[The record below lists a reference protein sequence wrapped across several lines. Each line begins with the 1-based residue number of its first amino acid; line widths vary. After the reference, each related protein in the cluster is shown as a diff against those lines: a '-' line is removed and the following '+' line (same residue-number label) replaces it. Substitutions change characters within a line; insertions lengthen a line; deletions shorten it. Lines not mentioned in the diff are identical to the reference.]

1 MPVMDKKISILLV
14 DDDPKNL
21 MVLETIL
28 NSPEYHLVKASS
40 ANETLLALMQE
51 EFAAI
56 VLDVQMPDMNGIELA
71 RLIKQRKKTQHVPI
85 LFLTAY
91 YQEDEHVV
99 LGYDVGAVDY
109 ITKPVNPAV
118 LRSKIGVFIELFRKT
133 AALADINRALE
144 AEVAERQK
152 AEDRFRMV
160 VETAPNAMVMIAA
173 NGQILLVNSRTESLF
188 GYDRDELL
196 CQPISALI
204 VDHTVD
210 ESDTGRVPRE
220 LLGRRKNGTTVPIEV
235 GLSQFETA
243 EGVFKLASFVDITE
257 RKRAEVALR
266 AANAELEAKNTEL
279 RRQAEDRVR
288 RMRAEA
294 AKAEA
299 DAARER
305 STFLAE
311 ASSVLATTFDY
322 HEMFESLARLLIP
335 NFADCCMVDLV
346 EDDGAIHP
354 IVVAHKDPGLE
365 QRIRTFRETY
375 PARLDDGRGVAAA
388 LKGGVPM
395 LCRNFGERH
404 MEAFARSEAERE
416 ALPPLE
422 IRSYMV
428 VAMRARGRTLGGLC
442 LVSMTERRY
451 NEADVSLAE
460 ELAERAGLAL
470 DNCRLYADARLARE
484 AAEAANAAKD
494 RFLAML
500 SHELRTP
507 LSPVLHAT
515 TLLDEQFC
523 PEPMRSTIATI
534 RRNVQLEARLIDD
547 LLDLARIRNGKLQL
561 HVEPV
566 DAHDLL
572 RRAVEICESDIQ
584 TRHLRLTLDLQATH
598 PFIEADPARIQQ
610 IFWNLISNSVK
621 YTPAEGAI
629 TLRTMDDEDGK
640 TMRVEVSDSGIGIEP
655 ARLESIFDA
664 FEQAHRGRSGGLGLG
679 LAICRALVT
688 LHGGR
693 IEARSGG
700 SGAGA
705 IFTVTLPVA
714 WEITASHMTAPAAQ
728 PHPPAR
734 GLRVLLVEDH
744 ADTAATLERLL
755 VHSGYAVQTAVSAA
769 AALQLIEESEFDLLV
784 SDIGL
789 PDGSGLDLMPRF
801 VQAAGHRPIAGIAL
815 SGFGMAEDIERS
827 YSAGFHE
834 HLIKPVDF
842 ALLRKALTRVAAKIP
857 APATAL
863 V

>member
-1 MPVMDKKISILLV
+1 MEKKISILLV

-28 NSPEYHLVKASS
+28 NSPDYHLVKASS
-40 ANETLLALMQE
+40 ADQTLLALMKE

-56 VLDVQMPDMNGIELA
+56 VLDVQMPDMSGLELA

-99 LGYDVGAVDY
+99 LGYDAGAVDY

-118 LRSKIGVFIELFRKT
+118 LRSKIGVFIDLFRKT
-133 AALADINRALE
+133 TALADVNRILE
-144 AEVAERQK
+144 AEVSERQK
-152 AEDRFRMV
+152 AEERFRMV

-173 NGQILLVNSRTESLF
+173 DGQILLVNSRTESLF
-188 GYDRDELL
+188 GYDRDELI
-196 CQPISALI
+196 CQPISVLI
-204 VDHTVD
+204 VDGGLEHA
-210 ESDTGRVPRE
+210 ELAHIPRE
-220 LLGRRKNGTTVPIEV
+220 LLGRRKDGSTVPIEV
-235 GLSQFETA
+235 GLSQFESSD
-243 EGVFKLASFVDITE
+243 GVFKLASFVDITE

-266 AANAELEAKNTEL
+266 AANAELEAKNAEL

-288 RMRAEA
+288 RMRAES

-305 STFLAE
+305 SAFLAE
-311 ASSVLATTFDY
+311 ASNVLVSSFDY
-322 HEMFESLARLLIP
+322 REMFGALARLLIP
-335 NFADCCMVDLV
+335 DFADCCIVDLV
-346 EDDGAIHP
+346 QNDGALLP
-354 IVVAHKDPGLE
+354 IVVAHKDETLE
-365 QRIRTFRETY
+365 RRIQEFRATFPTRV
-375 PARLDDGRGVAAA
+375 DDERGVAAA
-388 LKGGVPM
+388 LKGGLPV
-395 LCRNFGERH
+395 LCKQFGEKQ
-404 MEAFARSEAERE
+404 MAAFARSHAEEE
-416 ALPPLE
+416 ALRHLD
-422 IRSYMV
+422 IRSYIV
-428 VAMRARGRTLGGLC
+428 VAMKARGRTLGGLC

-451 NEADVSLAE
+451 NDADLSLAM

-470 DNCRLYADARLARE
+470 DNSRLYLESRQARE

-515 TLLDEQFC
+515 TLLVDEDC
-523 PEPMRSTIATI
+523 PEHMRATLETI

-561 HVEPV
+561 QVEPV

-572 RRAVEICESDIQ
+572 RRAVEICESDIR
-584 TRHLRLTLDLQATH
+584 TRHLRLTLDLQAH
-598 PFIEADPARIQQ
+598 RPMLEADPARIQQ
-610 IFWNLISNSVK
+610 IFWNLISNAVK
-621 YTPAEGAI
+621 YTPPEGAI
-629 TLRTMDDEDGK
+629 TLRTMDDEPGNLL
-640 TMRVEVSDSGIGIEP
+640 RVEVTDSGIGIEP
-655 ARLESIFDA
+655 TRLESIFDA
-664 FEQAHRGRSGGLGLG
+664 FEQAQSGHSGGLGLG
-679 LAICRALVT
+679 LAICRALTT

-693 IEARSGG
+693 IAAHSGG
-700 SGAGA
+700 SGKGA
-705 IFTVTLPVA
+705 TFTVTLPAAREIPSNQVA
-714 WEITASHMTAPAAQ
+714 APAAPLQ
-728 PHPPAR
+728 AAAK

-755 VHSGYAVQTAVSAA
+755 TNCGYVVQTAVNVSTA
-769 AALQLIEESEFDLLV
+769 QRLIEESEFDLLV

-789 PDGSGLDLMPRF
+789 PDGSGLDLMPKF
-801 VQAAGHRPIAGIAL
+801 VQASAGRPIAGVAL

-827 YSAGFHE
+827 NLAGFHE

-842 ALLRKALTRVAAKIP
+842 ALLRKALNRVAAEIP
-857 APATAL
+857 APVPAM

>member
-1 MPVMDKKISILLV
+1 MDKLISILLV

-28 NSPEYHLVKASS
+28 NSPEYRLVNAST
-40 ANETLLALMQE
+40 ADEALLALMNE

-56 VLDVQMPDMNGIELA
+56 VLDVQMPDMSGLDLA

-99 LGYDVGAVDY
+99 LGYGAGAVDY

-118 LRSKIGVFIELFRKT
+118 LRSKIGVFIDLFRKT
-133 AALADINRALE
+133 TALAEVNRAME
-144 AEVAERQK
+144 AEMAERQQ
-152 AEDRFRMV
+152 AEERFRMV

-173 NGQILLVNSRTESLF
+173 DGQIILVNSRTESLF
-188 GYDRDELL
+188 GYDRDELI
-196 CQPISALI
+196 CQSISVLI
-204 VDHTVD
+204 AEDGLHDFET
-210 ESDTGRVPRE
+210 SRVPRE
-220 LLGRRKNGTTVPIEV
+220 LIGKRKNGTTIPLEV
-235 GLSQFETA
+235 GLSQFQSSD
-243 EGVFKLASFVDITE
+243 GIFKLASFVDITE
-257 RKRAEVALR
+257 RKRAEAALR
-266 AANAELEAKNTEL
+266 AANAELEAKNAEL

-305 STFLAE
+305 SSFLAE
-311 ASSVLATTFDY
+311 ASSVLASSFDY
-322 HEMFESLARLLIP
+322 GEMFTGLAQLLIP
-335 NFADCCMVDLV
+335 NFADCCIVDLV
-346 EDDGAIHP
+346 QEDGTLKP
-354 IVVAHKDPGLE
+354 LVVAHKDKALE
-365 QRIRTFRETY
+365 QQINEFRRAF
-375 PARLDDGRGVAAA
+375 PARLEDGRGVAAA
-388 LKGGVPM
+388 LKGGIPV
-395 LCRNFGERH
+395 LCKQFGEKQ
-404 MEAFARSEAERE
+404 MAAFARSPEEEA
-416 ALPPLE
+416 ALRPLE
-422 IRSYMV
+422 IQSYIV

-442 LVSMTERRY
+442 FASMTERRY
-451 NEADVSLAE
+451 NDADLSLAI
-460 ELAERAGLAL
+460 ELAERAGMAL
-470 DNCRLYADARLARE
+470 DNSRLYAESKQARE
-484 AAEAANAAKD
+484 AAEAANTAKD

-515 TLLDEQFC
+515 TLLEEADC

-561 HVEPV
+561 QPEPV

-572 RRAVEICESDIQ
+572 ARAVDICRPDIE
-584 TRHLRLTLDLQATH
+584 TRQLQLTVDLHAKRH
-598 PFIEADPARIQQ
+598 SLEADPARIQQ
-610 IFWNLISNSVK
+610 IFWNLISNAVK
-621 YTPAEGAI
+621 YTPPGGAI
-629 TLRTMDDEDGK
+629 SLRTEDDERTGSL
-640 TMRVEVSDSGIGIEP
+640 RVEFTDSGIGIES

-664 FEQAHRGRSGGLGLG
+664 FEQANSGRSGGLGLG

-700 SGAGA
+700 ASRGSL
-705 IFTVTLPVA
+705 FVVTLPTVREVQPSQQVTSA
-714 WEITASHMTAPAAQ
+714 TPVQAAPK
-728 PHPPAR
+728 

-744 ADTAATLERLL
+744 VDTAATLQRLL
-755 VHSGYAVQTAVSAA
+755 VNSGYVVQTATDVASA
-769 AALQLIEESEFDLLV
+769 LRHVEEGEFDLLV

-789 PDGSGLDLMPRF
+789 PDGSGLELMPKF
-801 VQAAGHRPIAGIAL
+801 VAAAGNRPIAGIAL
-815 SGFGMAEDIERS
+815 SGFGMPEDLERS
-827 YSAGFHE
+827 FSAGFNE

-842 ALLRKALTRVAAKIP
+842 AMLRKALGRISVKIP
-857 APATAL
+857 PPVPALA
-863 V
+863 

>member
-1 MPVMDKKISILLV
+1 MKSI
-14 DDDPKNL
+14 P
-21 MVLETIL
+21 
-28 NSPEYHLVKASS
+28 
-40 ANETLLALMQE
+40 
-51 EFAAI
+51 
-56 VLDVQMPDMNGIELA
+56 A
-71 RLIKQRKKTQHVPI
+71 RL
-85 LFLTAY
+85 
-91 YQEDEHVV
+91 
-99 LGYDVGAVDY
+99 
-109 ITKPVNPAV
+109 
-118 LRSKIGVFIELFRKT
+118 
-133 AALADINRALE
+133 
-144 AEVAERQK
+144 
-152 AEDRFRMV
+152 
-160 VETAPNAMVMIAA
+160 
-173 NGQILLVNSRTESLF
+173 
-188 GYDRDELL
+188 
-196 CQPISALI
+196 
-204 VDHTVD
+204 
-210 ESDTGRVPRE
+210 PRE
-220 LLGRRKNGTTVPIEV
+220 LLGRRKDGTTVPVEV
-235 GLSQFETA
+235 GLSQFETT
-243 EGVFKLASFVDITE
+243 EGIFKLASFLDITE

-266 AANAELEAKNTEL
+266 AANAELEAKNAEL

-305 STFLAE
+305 SAFLAE
-311 ASSVLATTFDY
+311 ASNVLATTFDY
-322 HEMFESLARLLIP
+322 REMFEALARLLIP

-346 EDDGAIHP
+346 QDDGALET
-354 IVVAHKDPGLE
+354 IVVAHRDETLE
-365 QRIRTFRETY
+365 RKIRDFQAAFPTRI
-375 PARLDDGRGVAAA
+375 DNGRGIAAA
-388 LKGGVPM
+388 LKGGLPA
-395 LCRNFGERH
+395 LCKQFGEKQILT
-404 MEAFARSEAERE
+404 FARSPEEKEAMRD
-416 ALPPLE
+416 LQ

-428 VAMRARGRTLGGLC
+428 TPMKARGRTLGGLC
-442 LVSMTERRY
+442 LACMTERRY
-451 NEADVSLAE
+451 NEADLSLAAE
-460 ELAERAGLAL
+460 VAERAGLAL
-470 DNCRLYADARLARE
+470 DNSRLYADARQARE

-572 RRAVEICESDIQ
+572 HRAVEICESDIQ
-584 TRHLRLTLDLQATH
+584 TRNIHLTLDLQATH
-598 PFIEADPARIQQ
+598 PLIEADPARIQQ

-621 YTPAEGAI
+621 YTPEEGAI
-629 TLRTMDDEDGK
+629 TLRTVDDEDGK
-640 TMRVEVSDSGIGIEP
+640 TMRVEVTDTGIGLEP

-693 IEARSGG
+693 IEARSAG
-700 SGAGA
+700 SGTGST
-705 IFTVTLPVA
+705 FTVTLPVTR
-714 WEITASHMTAPAAQ
+714 EITASHITTPTATPQ
-728 PHPPAR
+728 SPAR

-755 VHSGYAVQTAVSAA
+755 VHSGYVVQTAVSVS
-769 AALQLIEESEFDLLV
+769 AALQCIEESEFDLLV

-789 PDGSGLDLMPRF
+789 PDGTGLDLMPKF
-801 VQAAGHRPIAGIAL
+801 VETAGDRPIAGVAL

-842 ALLRKALTRVAAKIP
+842 ALLRKALNRVAVKIP

>member
-1 MPVMDKKISILLV
+1 MEKPISILLV

-21 MVLETIL
+21 MVLESIL
-28 NSPEYHLVKASS
+28 DSPEYRLVKASS
-40 ANETLLALMQE
+40 ADETLLALMKD

-118 LRSKIGVFIELFRKT
+118 LRSKIGVFIDLFRKT

-144 AEVAERQK
+144 AEVVERQK

-160 VETAPNAMVMIAA
+160 VETAPNAMVMVAA
-173 NGQILLVNSRTESLF
+173 DGHIILVNSRTESLF

-196 CQPISALI
+196 FQPISSLI
-204 VDHTVD
+204 VDPGFEGAET
-210 ESDTGRVPRE
+210 TRVAKE
-220 LLGRRKNGTTVPIEV
+220 LLGRRKSGTTVPIEV
-235 GLSQFETA
+235 GMSEFETA

-257 RKRAEVALR
+257 RKRAEIALR
-266 AANAELEAKNTEL
+266 AANAELEAKNSEL

-305 STFLAE
+305 SSFLAE
-311 ASSVLATTFDY
+311 ASTVLATSFDY
-322 HEMFESLARLLIP
+322 REMLEGLARLLIP
-335 NFADCCMVDLV
+335 NLADCCMVDLV
-346 EDDGAIHP
+346 ADDGRIEP
-354 IVVAHKDPGLE
+354 MVIAHRDQELE
-365 QRIRTFRETY
+365 RRIRKFREAF

-388 LKGGVPM
+388 LKGGLPL
-395 LCRNFGERH
+395 LCKQFGERQI
-404 MEAFARSEAERE
+404 EAFVRSEAEQK
-416 ALPPLE
+416 AIQDLE
-422 IRSYMV
+422 IRSYIV
-428 VAMRARGRTLGGLC
+428 VAMKARGRTLGGLC
-442 LVSMTERRY
+442 LVSMTDRRY
-451 NEADVSLAE
+451 NEADLSLAE

-470 DNCRLYADARLARE
+470 DNSRLYAEARQARE
-484 AAEAANAAKD
+484 AAEAANTAKD

-515 TLLDEQFC
+515 TLLDDQAC

-561 HVEPV
+561 QVEPV

-572 RRAVEICESDIQ
+572 RRAVEICQSDIQ
-584 TRHLRLTLDLQATH
+584 TRRLHLTLDLRARR
-598 PFIEADPARIQQ
+598 PNVEADPARIQQ

-621 YTPAEGAI
+621 YTPSEGAI
-629 TLRTMDDEDGK
+629 TLRTEDDEAAGNL
-640 TMRVEVSDSGIGIEP
+640 RVEVVDTGVGIEP
-655 ARLESIFDA
+655 RRLESIFDA
-664 FEQAHRGRSGGLGLG
+664 FEQANSGRSGGLGLG
-679 LAICRALVT
+679 LAICRALVA

-693 IEARSGG
+693 IEAHSDGL
-700 SGAGA
+700 GAGA
-705 IFTVTLPVA
+705 RFTVTLPAAREVP
-714 WEITASHMTAPAAQ
+714 ASPETAPTVSAQ
-728 PHPPAR
+728 LPAR

-744 ADTAATLERLL
+744 VDTAATLGRLL
-755 VHSGYAVQTAVSAA
+755 TLAGYVVQTAVTVA
-769 AALQLIEESEFDLLV
+769 AALQRIDESEFDVLV

-789 PDGSGLDLMPRF
+789 PDGSGLDLMPKF
-801 VQAAGHRPIAGIAL
+801 VETSAGRPIAGIAL

-827 YSAGFHE
+827 HAAGFHE

-842 ALLRKALTRVAAKIP
+842 ALLRKALARVASRIP
-857 APATAL
+857 APDPAL

>member
-1 MPVMDKKISILLV
+1 MDKLVSILLV

-28 NSPEYHLVKASS
+28 NSPEYRLVKAAS
-40 ANETLLALMQE
+40 ADEALLALMKE

-56 VLDVQMPDMNGIELA
+56 VLDVQMPDMSGLDLA

-99 LGYDVGAVDY
+99 LGYGAGAVDY

-118 LRSKIGVFIELFRKT
+118 LRSKIGVFIDLFRKT
-133 AALADINRALE
+133 TALAEVNRAME
-144 AEVAERQK
+144 AEMIERQQ
-152 AEDRFRMV
+152 AEERFRMV

-173 NGQILLVNSRTESLF
+173 DGQIILVNSRTESLF
-188 GYDRDELL
+188 GYDRDELI
-196 CQPISALI
+196 CQSISVLIADDALH
-204 VDHTVD
+204 DFDST
-210 ESDTGRVPRE
+210 RVPRE
-220 LLGRRKNGTTVPIEV
+220 LIGKRKNGATIPLEV
-235 GLSQFETA
+235 GLSQFQSPD
-243 EGVFKLASFVDITE
+243 GIFKLASFVDITE
-257 RKRAEVALR
+257 RKRAEAALR
-266 AANAELEAKNTEL
+266 AANAELEAKNAEL

-311 ASSVLATTFDY
+311 ASSVLASSFDFA
-322 HEMFESLARLLIP
+322 EMFTGLAQLLIP
-335 NFADCCMVDLV
+335 NFADCCIVDLV
-346 EDDGAIHP
+346 QEDGSLKP
-354 IVVAHKDPGLE
+354 IVIAHKDKVLE
-365 QRIRTFRETY
+365 QRITEFRRAF
-375 PARLDDGRGVAAA
+375 PARIEDGKGAAAA
-388 LKGGVPM
+388 LKGGMPV
-395 LCRNFGERH
+395 LCKQFGEKQVA
-404 MEAFARSEAERE
+404 AFARSPGEEE
-416 ALPPLE
+416 ALKHLE
-422 IRSYMV
+422 IQSYIV

-442 LVSMTERRY
+442 FVSMTERRY
-451 NEADVSLAE
+451 NEADLTLAI
-460 ELAERAGLAL
+460 ELAERAGMAL
-470 DNCRLYADARLARE
+470 DNSRLYAESKQARE

-515 TLLDEQFC
+515 TLLEEQAC
-523 PEPMRSTIATI
+523 PEPMRATLETI

-561 HVEPV
+561 QPEPV

-572 RRAVEICESDIQ
+572 NRAVDICRPDIE
-584 TRHLRLTLDLQATH
+584 TRNLRLTLEMNAKHHSL
-598 PFIEADPARIQQ
+598 EADPARIQQ
-610 IFWNLISNSVK
+610 IFWNLISNAVK
-621 YTPAEGAI
+621 YTPPGGAI
-629 TLRTMDDEDGK
+629 RLRTDNDERTGSL
-640 TMRVEVSDSGIGIEP
+640 RVEVTDSGIGIEP

-664 FEQAHRGRSGGLGLG
+664 FEQANSGRSGGLGLG

-700 SGAGA
+700 GGRGSLF
-705 IFTVTLPVA
+705 IVTLPTVREVQPSQQA
-714 WEITASHMTAPAAQ
+714 VPATPVQAAPK
-728 PHPPAR
+728 

-744 ADTAATLERLL
+744 VDTAVTLQRLL
-755 VHSGYAVQTAVSAA
+755 VNSGYVVQTASDVVSAVRRM
-769 AALQLIEESEFDLLV
+769 EESEFDLLV

-789 PDGSGLDLMPRF
+789 PDGSGLELMPKF
-801 VQAAGHRPIAGIAL
+801 VAAAGGRPIAGIAL
-815 SGFGMAEDIERS
+815 SGFGMPEDLERS
-827 YSAGFHE
+827 FSAGFHE

-842 ALLRKALTRVAAKIP
+842 AMLRKALGRISAEIP
-857 APATAL
+857 APTPAMAS
-863 V
+863 